1 MALPEKKQE
10 ALRLLTAGHSMATTA
25 EKVGVTRS
33 AIWKWTKEPE
43 FSAEM
48 TVYKDKK
55 AAGAQLALSY
65 AVYEAVEV
73 LRTVMSNEDS
83 SARER
88 TDAAKIILDRAKL
101 ELQGSK
107 VKVKGGSKAMEQWLS
122 GQDE

>member
-73 LRTVMSNEDS
+73 LRAVMSNEDS
-83 SARER
+83 SAKER
-88 TDAAKIILDRAKL
+88 TDAAKIVLDRAKL

-107 VKVKGGSKAMEQWLS
+107 VKVKGGTDAMEQWLS